1 MTNKNIAV
9 IGLKGLPAF
18 GGAAA
23 VGENIIQQLKDDY
36 NFTVYSVFSHTNL
49 QTGQYNGF
57 KQIVL
62 SAIRLKKLNTF
73 LYYIKSAIHAFFI
86 GKYDLIHLHHSD
98 ATFILLLL
106 RIRYKVIVTTHGVH
120 NLGLLPKWKKYKQ
133 LFKFQIKYML
143 PLANKI
149 SCVSKTEQKWL
160 LKYYGLKAIFIPNGI
175 STDYPIATN
184 NFTFSVF
191 FGAGRI
197 IQSKGCD
204 FLLIA
209 LNNINF
215 SENIAIAGELNQT
228 SDYKELILQLSTNL
242 DVTFLGLIKDKNEL
256 LSHINSSK
264 LFIYPSEREAM
275 SMMLLEAA
283 SVKTPIICS
292 DIIENR
298 DIFSEDEV
306 LFFSLEK
313 MNDLENK
320 IKWALNNY
328 DIMKNKAEKAYKH
341 VKKKNNWNNIK
352 NEYKMIYDSLIK

>member
-23 VGENIIQQLKDDY
+23 VGENLIAHLKDDY
-36 NFTVYSVFSHTNL
+36 NFTVYSVSSHTNL
-49 QTGQYNGF
+49 KTGSYNGF
-57 KQIVL
+57 HQIVF
-62 SAIRLKKLNTF
+62 SAIKYKKLNTF

-106 RIRYKVIVTTHGVH
+106 RIKYKVIVTTHGVQ
-120 NLGLLPKWKKYKQ
+120 NLGLLPKWEKYKQ

-149 SCVSKTEQKWL
+149 SCVSQTEQKWL

-175 STDYPIATN
+175 ST
-184 NFTFSVF
+184 NFQQPTKIYTCSVF

-204 FLLIA
+204 SLLIA

-215 SENIAIAGELNQT
+215 SEKVAIAGELNQ
-228 SDYKELILQLSTNL
+228 SPDYKEFILQLANNL

-256 LSHINSSK
+256 LSHIHSSK
-264 LFIYPSEREAM
+264 LFIYPSERESM

-298 DIFSEDEV
+298 NIFSEDEV

-313 MNDLENK
+313 KKDLDAK
-320 IKWALNNY
+320 IIWALDNY
-328 DIMKNKAEKAYKH
+328 DIMKNRAEKAYNH
-341 VKKKNNWNNIK
+341 VKKTNNWNNIK

>member
-1 MTNKNIAV
+1 MKNKNIAV

-18 GGAAA
+18 GGAAT
-23 VGENIIQQLKDDY
+23 VGENLIAHLKEDY
-36 NFTVYSVFSHTNL
+36 DFTIYSVSSHTHL
-49 QTGQYNGF
+49 KTGFYKGYN
-57 KQIVL
+57 QIVF
-62 SAIRLKKLNTF
+62 SAVKHQKLNTL

-106 RIRYKVIVTTHGVH
+106 RIKYKVVVTTHGVH
-120 NLGLLPKWKKYKQ
+120 NLGMLQKWAKYKQ
-133 LFKFQIKYML
+133 LFKFQIKFML

-160 LKYYGLKAIFIPNGI
+160 SKYYGINAIFIPNGI
-175 STDYPIATN
+175 STKFQKATT
-184 NFTFSVF
+184 NFTYSVF

-204 FLLIA
+204 SLLMA

-215 SENIAIAGELNQT
+215 SEKVAIAGEINQT
-228 SDYKELILQLSTNL
+228 PDYKELILQLSNNL

-256 LSHINSSK
+256 LGHIHSSK
-264 LFIYPSEREAM
+264 LFIYPSERESM

-292 DIIENR
+292 EIIENR
-298 DIFSEDEV
+298 DIFSDDEV
-306 LFFSLEK
+306 LFFTLEK
-313 MNDLENK
+313 MNDLDNK

-328 DIMKNKAEKAYKH
+328 DIMKNKAEKAFHH
-341 VKKKNNWNNIK
+341 VKRTNNWNNIK
-352 NEYKMIYDSLIK
+352 NEYKMIYNSLL